1 MANNQ
6 IMEAKARKQCLI
18 RVKQRWESLISTADF
33 KFEEEITN
41 QLKNLR
47 ENWGIAADAVVTP

>member
-6 IMEAKARKQCLI
+6 IMEAKARNQCLS
-18 RVKQRWESLISTADF
+18 VKQRWESLITTADF